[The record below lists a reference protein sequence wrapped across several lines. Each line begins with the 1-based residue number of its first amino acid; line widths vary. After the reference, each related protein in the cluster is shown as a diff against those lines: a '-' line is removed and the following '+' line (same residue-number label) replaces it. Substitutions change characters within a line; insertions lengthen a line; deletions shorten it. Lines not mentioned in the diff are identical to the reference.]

1 MTDSQDSTPT
11 EAFSRRAQ
19 RAEATGRGRSRA
31 TRTTGDASPE
41 PAQDPSSGGSGLGAL
56 IRKHPTAWLAS
67 ALGVA
72 FLLLGTGAVFAGI
85 AAGSRPADAA
95 PVPVETIPPRLQPSA
110 TPTPSHLRTCSVAG
124 IMADPRLTQLSAY
137 VVNAN
142 TGEVLL
148 DRNGLTP
155 QRTGSVLKTLTAG
168 AALQIL
174 GPNAQLSTQVIDGS
188 SPGVIV
194 LKGGGDPT
202 LATTSATVYSGAPL
216 IADLARAA
224 MDRYEQLHPD
234 VPITQIVLDSTMWDP
249 NDRWDSSWL
258 RKEQSDGYQAEVTAL
273 MVDGGRADP
282 SSTVSTRT
290 TDPIGAAGAAFA
302 AAAGLTGVTFS
313 TGSAVGSTVLAEV
326 KSQPVSVLV
335 AQMMAWSDNILAENL
350 ARVTS
355 KAMGFD
361 GSSGSLAQAIPGA
374 LVPLGLNTT
383 GVVVRDGSGLSD
395 LNAVSPAFVTDLFMK
410 ARTGTGNLG
419 IMYNAL
425 PVAGMSGTLANR
437 FTGANA
443 IAAGQVI
450 AKTGWIDTAYTLAG
464 VVNAAD
470 GTPLAFMFSSIR
482 DGITSD
488 AKEAQD
494 TLATGLFTCG
504 NNLSNN

>member
-19 RAEATGRGRSRA
+19 RESERSSGSSR
-31 TRTTGDASPE
+31 RTKPSPEGGPTGDE
-41 PAQDPSSGGSGLGAL
+41 PRGIAAL
-56 IRKHPTAWLAS
+56 IRKHPNAWLAG
-67 ALGVA
+67 ALSIV
-72 FLLLGTGAVFAGI
+72 FLLLGTGAVFAGV
-85 AAGSRPADAA
+85 AAGSRTAEAA
-95 PVPVETIPPRLQPSA
+95 PIPEETIPPRPQPSA
-110 TPTPSHLRTCSVAG
+110 VPDPSHLRTCSVTS
-124 IMADPRLTQLSAY
+124 IMPDQRLTQLSAY
-137 VVNAN
+137 VVIAN

-148 DRNGLTP
+148 DRNGLAP
-155 QRTGSVLKTLTAG
+155 QRTGSVLKTLTAS

-174 GPNAQLSTQVIDGS
+174 GPNGQLTTQVIDGS

-224 MDRYEQLHPD
+224 VDRYEELHPG
-234 VPITQIVLDSTMWDP
+234 VPITQIVLDSTMWNP
-249 NDRWDSSWL
+249 NDRWDDSWL
-258 RKEQSDGYQAEVTAL
+258 RKEQADGYQAEVTAL

-282 SSTVSTRT
+282 TSTVSVRT
-290 TDPIGAAGAAFA
+290 DDPIGVAGAAFA
-302 AAAGLTGVTFS
+302 QAAGLTGVTFS

-326 KSQPVSVLV
+326 KSQPISVLV
-335 AQMMAWSDNILAENL
+335 AQMMAWSDNVLAENL

-361 GSSGSLAQAIPGA
+361 GSSASLAQAIPGA

-395 LNAVSPAFVTDLFMK
+395 LNAVSPAFVTQLFML

-419 IMYNAL
+419 VMYNSL
-425 PVAGMSGTLANR
+425 PVAGMSGTLAGR

-470 GTPLAFMFSSIR
+470 GTPLAFMFTSIR
-482 DGITSD
+482 EGITSD